1 MSKHGNV
8 SSFGTIV
15 FYWGLLTSSLTR
27 YSSQEVNLF
36 ISRGGWIG
44 PHDRGGGGDPHFSKM
59 SKNQKRL
66 NHLGGGGQSLF
77 GHSPKFYIFIS
88 PPKKIQ

>member
-1 MSKHGNV
+1 MALVASKPFVTLKRLTSLVKETFIEAV

-44 PHDRGGGGDPHFSKM
+44 PHGFF
-59 SKNQKRL
+59 
-66 NHLGGGGQSLF
+66 LGPTDTQT
-77 GHSPKFYIFIS
+77 HNSPLL
-88 PPKKIQ
+88 